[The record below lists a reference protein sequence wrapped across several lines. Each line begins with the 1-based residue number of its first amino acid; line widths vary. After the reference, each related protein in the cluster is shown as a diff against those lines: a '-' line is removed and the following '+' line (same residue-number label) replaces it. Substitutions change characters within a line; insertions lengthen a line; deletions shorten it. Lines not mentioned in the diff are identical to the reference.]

1 VLVGARNAKGTGPAW
16 QRRTRLP
23 KGLQPGETVAVNFDV
38 GPFAPGVHR
47 MHIGI
52 VQEHVAW
59 FEGGMDLTIHATT
72 TQRAD

>member
-1 VLVGARNAKGTGPAW
+1 
-16 QRRTRLP
+16 
-23 KGLQPGETVAVNFDV
+23 
-38 GPFAPGVHR
+38 